1 MLKGKSI
8 LLRPV
13 CQSDIQELYAHH
25 IDISNRGNFY
35 PLGFVSE
42 SEFRR
47 RFEDKGFW
55 EKENGML
62 LIVDGAGKMLGHIE
76 FFKSVD
82 YLDELELSYQIYD
95 QSERGKGYA
104 TEAVNLLVRYLF
116 SRLKTNRIRLI
127 IHPENCASRRVA
139 EKCDFTH
146 EGTAR
151 GAWYHQGQNHDVE
164 VYAILRDEVKPGY
177 GSNPS

>member
-13 CQSDIQELYAHH
+13 RQSDLQELYAWH

-35 PLGFVSE
+35 PLGFLSE

-55 EKENGML
+55 EKEEGML
-62 LIVDGAGKMLGHIE
+62 LIVDGAGKMVGHIE
-76 FFKSVD
+76 FFKTVN
-82 YLDELELSYQIYD
+82 YLDELELSYQIYE

-104 TEAVNLLVRYLF
+104 TEAVNLLVWYLF
-116 SRLKTNRIRLI
+116 GRLKNNRIRLV
-127 IHPENCASRRVA
+127 IHPENSTSRRVA
-139 EKCDFTH
+139 EKCGFTH

-151 GAWYHQGQNHDVE
+151 CAWYHLGTNHDVE
-164 VYAILRDEVKPGY
+164 IYAILRGEVKPGNRF
-177 GSNPS
+177 NPS

>member
-13 CQSDIQELYAHH
+13 HQSDLQELYARH

-55 EKENGML
+55 EKEEGML
-62 LIVDGAGKMLGHIE
+62 LVVDGAVSGSSSTPKIAPRVGWP
-76 FFKSVD
+76 KN
-82 YLDELELSYQIYD
+82 
-95 QSERGKGYA
+95 A
-104 TEAVNLLVRYLF
+104 ALF
-116 SRLKTNRIRLI
+116 TKALPVAPGITWEKITTLKYT
-127 IHPENCASRRVA
+127 PSS
-139 EKCDFTH
+139 
-146 EGTAR
+146 GTR
-151 GAWYHQGQNHDVE
+151 
-164 VYAILRDEVKPGY
+164 
-177 GSNPS
+177 

>member
-13 CQSDIQELYAHH
+13 HQSDLPELYARH

-55 EKENGML
+55 EKEDGML
-62 LIVDGAGKMLGHIE
+62 LVVDGAGKMLGHIE
-76 FFKSVD
+76 FFKTVN
-82 YLDELELSYQIYD
+82 YLDELEISYQIYEQD
-95 QSERGKGYA
+95 DRGHGYA

-116 SRLKTNRIRLI
+116 GRLNMNRIRLI

-139 EKCDFTH
+139 EKCGFIH

-151 GAWYHQGQNHDVE
+151 CAWYHLGRYHDVE
-164 VYAILRDEVKPGY
+164 VYAILRDEMKLDY
-177 GSNPS
+177 RSNLS